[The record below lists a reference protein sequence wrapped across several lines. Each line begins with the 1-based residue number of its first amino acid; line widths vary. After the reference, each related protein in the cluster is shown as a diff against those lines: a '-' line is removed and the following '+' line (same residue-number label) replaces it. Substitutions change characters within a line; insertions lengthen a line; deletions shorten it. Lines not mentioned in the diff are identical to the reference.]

1 MKCQSGG
8 FSPRVAIALVR
19 SFVISIATYGA
30 VIWNNASCAPDTIED
45 KLTEIY
51 GDILGCQRNTPSVLV
66 RAELGCK
73 SQRCERDLCSLM
85 YLRRLLALPD
95 SRLTKQIYAVLMHD
109 HRRGCLSAR
118 PNWATCTM
126 PALLSRY
133 QLSAP
138 RRLPP
143 LATWKRSV
151 REAVIA
157 TDEDTL
163 VPSTTKNTHYLSF
176 RSSRGM
182 PFYLTR
188 RCTWFVNYGR
198 SIKTR
203 LRCATHALEIDNG
216 RRSGVINRNE
226 RLCPCCPLQ
235 ETETERHFMLDCPL
249 YSDDRLAFTDAV
261 DELVLHYDPFRW
273 RTMSWDQRYQ
283 FLLRD
288 SPAEA

>member
-1 MKCQSGG
+1 
-8 FSPRVAIALVR
+8 
-19 SFVISIATYGA
+19 
-30 VIWNNASCAPDTIED
+30 
-45 KLTEIY
+45 
-51 GDILGCQRNTPSVLV
+51 
-66 RAELGCK
+66 
-73 SQRCERDLCSLM
+73 
-85 YLRRLLALPD
+85 
-95 SRLTKQIYAVLMHD
+95 
-109 HRRGCLSAR
+109 
-118 PNWATCTM
+118 
-126 PALLSRY
+126 
-133 QLSAP
+133 
-138 RRLPP
+138 
-143 LATWKRSV
+143 
-151 REAVIA
+151 
-157 TDEDTL
+157 
-163 VPSTTKNTHYLSF
+163 
-176 RSSRGM
+176 M

-288 SPAEA
+288 SPAEGTPTTALKQWCRIQVHLYWFLARAYKTRDSYVRDY